1 MKKLNV
7 VKVGLAMTLLN
18 AVLFALGFVYL
29 AQSQSL

>member
-7 VKVGLAMTLLN
+7 AKAGLTMTLIN